1 VLAGGSLAI
10 AFWSVTAVGSGT
22 LTMKLI
28 PALAGVTAGLLAE
41 LLLNGT
47 PVKVQDYALPLL
59 LVGLTVMSVLDY
71 RRERTDG

>member
-41 LLLNGT
+41 PLNGT
-47 PVKVQDYALPLL
+47 PVKVQDYALPL

>member
-10 AFWSVTAVGSGT
+10 AFWSATAVGSGT

-41 LLLNGT
+41 PLNGT
-47 PVKVQDYALPLL
+47 PVKVQDYALPL